1 MTIHLISFASIL
13 HKQASLRNSHEAIL
27 SELEKYYTVKL
38 IDYQDMDKL
47 GSDDFKIIFIATGG
61 VERLVIQ
68 HFERLPRPAILLADG
83 MQNSLAAALEISTWL
98 RGRGMKSEILHGEL
112 PSIIQRVHIL

>member
-13 HKQASLRNSHEAIL
+13 HKQASLRSSHEAIL

-47 GSDDFKIIFIATGG
+47 GSDDFKIIFIATGAG
-61 VERLVIQ
+61 AESRIAL
-68 HFERLPRPAILLADG
+68 G
-83 MQNSLAAALEISTWL
+83 AAVVFGD
-98 RGRGMKSEILHGEL
+98 RKS
-112 PSIIQRVHIL
+112 VV